1 MAEQVVDYISVLGNE
16 FERLL
21 FAVETTDEEELG
33 RVGSYFVLVLRGVLK
48 KRL

>member
-1 MAEQVVDYISVLGNE
+1 MEEQVVDYILVQENE
-16 FERLL
+16 FEQLL
-21 FAVETTDEEELG
+21 FAAETTDEEELG